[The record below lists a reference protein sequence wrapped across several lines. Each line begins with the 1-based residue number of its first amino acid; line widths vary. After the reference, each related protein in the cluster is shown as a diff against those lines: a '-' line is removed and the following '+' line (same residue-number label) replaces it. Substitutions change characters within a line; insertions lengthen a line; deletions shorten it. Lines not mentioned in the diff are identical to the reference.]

1 MDTLPIDLPVD
12 SVRLL
17 SNLKTYLETSSPLT
31 ASTASGTA
39 SARTRGRRIVRGGAD
54 SL

>member
-1 MDTLPIDLPVD
+1 MDTLPIDPPVD

-31 ASTASGTA
+31 TNTST
-39 SARTRGRRIVRGGAD
+39 GRPPGRVAG
-54 SL
+54 